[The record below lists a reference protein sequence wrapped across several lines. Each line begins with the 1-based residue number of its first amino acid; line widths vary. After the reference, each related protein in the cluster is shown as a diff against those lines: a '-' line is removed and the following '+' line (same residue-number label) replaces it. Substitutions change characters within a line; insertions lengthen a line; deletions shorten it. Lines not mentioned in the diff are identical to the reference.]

1 MPRRE
6 GDRHM
11 EKESASDARLW
22 KKAEEAP
29 ESIHWTD
36 LCQSPFHRHSQPER
50 DVALQA
56 GTLGNRPSEA
66 NMADSWTRPWL
77 FWRVLWLGVLLTA
90 SCALLVFGCRAM
102 LHLTTDVAEK
112 MLLILPPLVVPLAL
126 MLYFWELNVPK
137 NISLWE
143 LMGFALMG
151 TLLSLGFNMA
161 LHLPLPYGGFLG
173 ALREELSKLAAC
185 VLLLLYCVHVRRKWI
200 YGFTGLVIGA
210 AVGSGFG
217 AFETISYALSS
228 DFQTVLLRSLFAV
241 AGHTMYTVSACAAL
255 TLGRKLSLKSV
266 WSKSFCLSFLCA
278 VLSHGLW
285 NTTQVP
291 LLLRFAVTLVLL
303 WDTALRMIRRCFAEA
318 AALRQRPTVH
328 RREEDPRE
336 HPEER
341 IELRCLRGP
350 LAGKKWSLPEES
362 LVSLGRGSGNT
373 VCLPEHTGG
382 VSRYHCRLFRMDGRW
397 LLQDRNAS
405 YGTFAQLPGGPI
417 EKLTP
422 MELYEVRSGMLLYL
436 GGQKN
441 CFSIT
446 LY

>member
-1 MPRRE
+1 M
-6 GDRHM
+6 D
-11 EKESASDARLW
+11 KEAACAARVW
-22 KKAEEAP
+22 KKSVEAP

-36 LCQSPFHRHSQPER
+36 LCQPPFRKHSQPER

-56 GTLGNRPSEA
+56 GTLGNRPGEA
-66 NMADSWTRPWL
+66 GMIDFWRRPWL
-77 FWRVLWLGVLLTA
+77 FWRVLWLGLLLTV
-90 SCALLVFGCRAM
+90 SCALLVYGCQGL

-112 MLLILPPLVVPLAL
+112 MLLILPPVVVPLAL
-126 MLYFWELNVPK
+126 MIYFWELNVPK

-143 LMGFALMG
+143 LMGFSIMG

-161 LHLPLPYGGFLG
+161 LHFPLPCGGFLG

-185 VLLLLYCVHVRRKWI
+185 GLLLLYCVYIRRKRI

-228 DFQTVLLRSLFAV
+228 DFQTVLLRSLFAL
-241 AGHTMYTVSACAAL
+241 AGHTMYTVSACAAM
-255 TLGRKLSLKSV
+255 TLGRERGLKLFCSR
-266 WSKSFCLSFLCA
+266 SFCLSFLCA
-278 VLSHGLW
+278 VFSHGLW
-285 NTTQVP
+285 NMAQVP
-291 LLLRFAVTLVLL
+291 LLFRFALTLALL
-303 WDTALRMIRRCFAEA
+303 WYNALWMTRKCFVEA
-318 AALRQRPTVH
+318 AALRQRLIV
-328 RREEDPRE
+328 RRQEEGSPKC
-336 HPEER
+336 PAAR

-350 LAGKKWSLPEES
+350 LAGKKWSAPEDMP
-362 LVSLGRGSGNT
+362 LSLGRGSRNT

-382 VSRYHCRLFRMDGRW
+382 ISRYHCRLFRVDGRW
-397 LLQDRNAS
+397 VLQDRNAS
-405 YGTFAQLPGGPI
+405 YGTFVQMPGGPV
-417 EKLTP
+417 EKLTS
-422 MELYEVRSGMLLYL
+422 MELYEVKSGMLLYL